1 MSRLVGMGLL
11 SFLLS
16 ACQAL
21 PAGPA
26 GRGAQ
31 PPAAAAPTTVA
42 EPAATAPAGP
52 LQVVRVGGVGTAS
65 EATYYWAQERGY
77 LREEGL
83 ELEFEIFSGA
93 QQMIPP
99 LGTGQLDV
107 GSGAPGPGLFNAIL
121 RGVNVR
127 IVADRARAAPGTS
140 TYCLVVRKSLL
151 DSGSV
156 RSFADLRGRVL
167 AENVAGAITTSIID
181 RELQRV
187 GLSLKDV
194 TISVLPFPDM
204 VTGFKNGVVDFGVLI
219 EPFMTLGEEQ
229 GVLRCWKPISELSPN
244 FQIAVLLYSPVFI
257 EQHADAARRFM
268 VAHLRAMRDYYRAFF
283 GDGQG
288 RDEFL
293 QLMARVSAAQDVGL
307 LARLNPTWSDP
318 NGTVNID
325 SLRDVQ
331 HWYLSRGEQISEVDF
346 DIVID
351 MRFVDYALNRLGRYP
366 IP

>member
-11 SFLLS
+11 SLWLI

-31 PPAAAAPTTVA
+31 PPAAAAPTTVT

-65 EATYYWAQERGY
+65 EVTYYWAQERGY

-83 ELEFEIFSGA
+83 DLEFEIFSGA

-127 IVADRARAAPGTS
+127 IVADRSRAAPGTRNQ
-140 TYCLVVRKSLL
+140 CLMVRKSLL
-151 DSGSV
+151 DSGAV
-156 RSFADLRGRVL
+156 RSFADWRGRTF
-167 AENVAGAITTSIID
+167 AENVPGVSTTSLID
-181 RELQRV
+181 RELQRA
-187 GLSLKDV
+187 GLSLQDV
-194 TISVLPFPDM
+194 NVVTLSFPDM
-204 VTGFKNGVVDFGVLI
+204 LTGFVNGVVDFGILV
-219 EPFMTLGEEQ
+219 EPFMTWGEEQ
-229 GVLRCWKPISELSPN
+229 GVIQCWKPTSELGPN
-244 FQIAVLLYSPVFI
+244 FQISVLLYSPVFS
-257 EQHADAARRFM
+257 EQRADAARRFM
-268 VAHLRAMRDYYRAFF
+268 VAHLRAIRDYHRAFF

-293 QLMARVSAAQDVGL
+293 QLMARVSAVQDVGL
-307 LARLNPTWSDP
+307 LARLYPSWSDP
-318 NGTVNID
+318 NGTPNVET
-325 SLRDVQ
+325 LRDLQ
-331 HWYLSRGEQISEVDF
+331 RWYIGRGEQISEVDL
-346 DIVID
+346 DKIVD
-351 MRFVDYALNRLGRYP
+351 MRFVDYALSRIGRYP
-366 IP
+366 GS